1 MAKVLPIGQPVND
14 AERKAIGFLRDRLP
28 DGWLVIH
35 NFEMRKHNEVFEIDV
50 AIIAPHAVYLVDIKG
65 TGGNIDVIGSKW
77 YPEGRQPFV
86 SPLAK
91 LRSHA
96 KVLHNIITDSNP
108 GQHELRKVY
117 VHAAVLLTADDATL
131 TDRDGRDSPD
141 VTDIK
146 HCLKY
151 FQDKSKT
158 PSHFLDDIQPYVSH
172 VAKVITG
179 RGKPKNTAT
188 VFREWQ
194 VEERLGGTDRYTEY
208 RAKHSLLGK
217 NGGQARLR
225 IYQADPYQDEASRK
239 EELLRISNAYRAVA
253 HMPTHA
259 NILAVKDF
267 FPTEEEDRFVLVTED
282 TPGQVL
288 RLHIIKQSLALT
300 FDQKLQVMHGVLAA
314 LNHAHHYEVIHR
326 NLTPDDIIVSKG
338 GIARITGFDYARVGK
353 NRTST
358 IAYQIANDL
367 EDEYQAPECYK
378 DPTQASISSDLY
390 SAGLIF
396 YELLTGET
404 PFESTDQMLE
414 ADGKFPLKAS
424 ELNSDLPVGI
434 DEWLQKFCEFDP
446 EDRHLSAA
454 VADKALEAIILPEAA
469 GEILVSAAKNA
480 ASPPL
485 TAEMLLDL
493 PQDFILAERFRIQRK
508 LGTGGFGVT
517 YKVFDA
523 FGDVV
528 RVIKLVTKDRLSV
541 YERMR
546 KEYKALSAL
555 PEHHHV
561 VKVIWA
567 DRLTDTER
575 TPYIVFE
582 YLDGLDVSDMMDADT
597 LSLNDCVRIVRETAE
612 GLAHLHKNGV
622 YHQDIKPSNL
632 LWTDSG
638 VRIIDFNV
646 SVKADDTHAGGGG
659 TKRYIPPDY
668 DFTVE
673 PQEQD
678 RIDRDLYA
686 LGITLYECLTAGK
699 YPFSELNPPLNT
711 PPRDIRQFKGGSELT
726 QTFINFIEKLI
737 APNRADRFASTEE
750 LLSALSMIT
759 QFRNTTAD
767 NLGIVAVTAGI
778 PVSFAS
784 DRTNFNPYVSYL
796 LTLFSQSKV
805 SNAGTR
811 GLDEIGKATYI
822 PTLLDEKL
830 IPSLLAGEQKLV
842 IISGNAGDGKTAF
855 IQQFESVLKS
865 KGATMQRGTNGAL
878 FRLNEHTFQSNYDGS
893 QDEGNEQND
902 DVLSKFFAPYAG
914 KGSAAWPDAQTRI
927 IAINEG
933 RLVDFLIEHSDKFE
947 LLSKIVQQGLNAMP
961 EPVFGVMT
969 INLNMRSV
977 VAGSGEKDSIME
989 RMLERMIQQDYWS
1002 ACESCDIKERCY
1014 IRHNI
1019 QTFQDDVAGAKV
1031 VERLKYLYT
1040 ITHFRSRM
1048 HITMRDLRSAL
1059 SFMLVGVR
1067 NCDEIHSL
1075 YQNGGE
1081 EVQNLILDSYYFN
1094 SWMGGSNANQDRFIS
1109 LLREIDMAD
1118 VSNPTLDRHLGMFSP
1133 RAKSGN
1139 RFSFGTRGDYDDVII
1154 DTLYHALPRD
1164 YSSGNRTNLMGRHH
1178 RYLSH
1183 LRRRYFFECR
1193 GNNESDWMDMLPYKG
1208 VNSFVKTVQDVAENT
1223 NKSAEQ
1229 YILAINRGEGLTAPE
1244 SLGNQ
1249 LALRVRHVEKGTIRS
1264 YRLFDG
1270 ECFSIQRIRDGGNA
1284 YLEYLPDSL
1293 LLVYRSDQNGQSA
1306 SMKIN
1311 LDVHEML
1318 TRLNSGYIPNIEEQ
1332 EGFYLSLSVFKNI
1345 LAAAPYQE
1353 VLLTENGVEFYQ
1365 IRRDD
1370 QSVLHMERIERR
1382 GAVEY

>member
-1 MAKVLPIGQPVND
+1 MAKIIPIGQPVND
-14 AERKAIGFLRDRLP
+14 AERKTIGFLRDRLP

-35 NFEMRKHNEVFEIDV
+35 NFEMRKQNEVFEIDV

-65 TGGNIDVIGSKW
+65 TSGNIDVIGSKW

-96 KVLHNIITDSNP
+96 KVLHNIITDSNL
-108 GQHELRKVY
+108 GKIELRKVY
-117 VHAAVLLTADDATL
+117 VHAVVLLTADDATL

-151 FQDKSKT
+151 FQDKSQI
-158 PSHFLDDIQPYVSH
+158 PSHYLDSIVPYVSQI
-172 VAKVITG
+172 AKVITG
-179 RGKPKNTAT
+179 RGKPKNTAL

-208 RAKHSLLGK
+208 RVKHNLLGK
-217 NGGQARLR
+217 NGGLARLR
-225 IYQADPYQDEASRK
+225 VYQADPYQDEATRK
-239 EELLRISNAYRAVA
+239 DELLRISNAYRAVA
-253 HMPTHA
+253 HMPAQA

-314 LNHAHHYEVIHR
+314 LDHAHHYEVIHR

-338 GIARITGFDYARVGK
+338 GVARITGFEYARVGE
-353 NRTST
+353 NRLST
-358 IAYQIANDL
+358 IAHQIVDDL
-367 EDEYQAPECYK
+367 EVEYQAPECYK
-378 DPTQASISSDLY
+378 DPTQASISSDIY

-396 YELLTGET
+396 YELLTGES
-404 PFESTDQMLE
+404 PFESAAQMLE

-424 ELNSDLPVGI
+424 ELNSELPVCI
-434 DEWLQKFCEFDP
+434 DEWLQKFCEFNP
-446 EDRHLSAA
+446 EDRYPSAA
-454 VADKALEAIILPEAA
+454 VADKALETIILPEA
-469 GEILVSAAKNA
+469 VSDAPISETKNVE
-480 ASPPL
+480 SSSL
-485 TAEMLLDL
+485 TTEKLLDL
-493 PQDFILAERFRIQRK
+493 PQDFILAERFRIQKK
-508 LGTGGFGVT
+508 LGTGSFGAT

-523 FGDVV
+523 FGDVF
-528 RVIKLVTKDRLSV
+528 RVIKLVMKDRYST

-546 KEYKALSAL
+546 KEYKALSSL
-555 PEHHHV
+555 PEHTHV

-567 DRLTDTER
+567 DRLTDTKR

-582 YLDGLDVSDMMDADT
+582 YLDGLDVSDMMDADS
-597 LSLNDCVRIVRETAE
+597 LSLNDCVRIVRDTAE
-612 GLAHLHKNGV
+612 GLSHLHKNGV

-646 SVKADDTHAGGGG
+646 SVKADDTHAGSGG

-678 RIDRDLYA
+678 LIDRDLYA
-686 LGITLYECLTAGK
+686 LGITLYECLTVGK

-726 QTFINFIEKLI
+726 QAFINFIEKLI
-737 APNRADRFASTEE
+737 APNRTDRFTSASE

-767 NLGIVAVTAGI
+767 SVEITTASVGI

-784 DRTNFNPYVSYL
+784 AGANHNPYVSYL
-796 LTLFSQSKV
+796 LTLFSQSNT

-830 IPSLLAGEQKLV
+830 IPSLLAEEHRLV
-842 IISGNAGDGKTAF
+842 IISVNAGDGKTAF
-855 IQQFESVLKS
+855 IQQFESVLRS
-865 KGATMQRGTNGAL
+865 KGASMQRGTNGAL
-878 FRLNEHTFQSNYDGS
+878 LHLNGHTFQSNYDGS

-914 KGSAAWPDAQTRI
+914 KESAAWPVAQTRI

-933 RLVDFLIEHSDKFE
+933 RLVDFLLEHGDKFE
-947 LLSKIVQQGLNAMP
+947 LLSQIVRRSLNAMP
-961 EPVFGVMT
+961 NPVHGVMT
-969 INLNMRSV
+969 INLNMRSI
-977 VAGSGEKDSIME
+977 VAVSNGKPSIME
-989 RMLERMIQQDYWS
+989 QMLGRMIQQNYWS
-1002 ACESCDIKERCY
+1002 ACESCDIKEKCY

-1019 QTFQDDVAGAKV
+1019 QTFQDSIVGAKV
-1031 VERLKYLYT
+1031 IERLKYLYT
-1040 ITHFRSRM
+1040 ITHFRSRI
-1048 HITMRDLRSAL
+1048 HITIRDLRSAL
-1059 SFMLVGVR
+1059 SFMLVGIR

-1075 YQNGGE
+1075 YQSGGE
-1081 EVQNLILDSYYFN
+1081 AVQNLILDSYYFN
-1094 SWMGGSNANQDRFIS
+1094 SWMGGSSANQDRLIS

-1118 VSNPTLDRHLGMFSP
+1118 VSNPTLDRELEMSSP

-1139 RFSFGTRGDYDDVII
+1139 RFSFGSRGDYDDVIV
-1154 DTLYHALPRD
+1154 DTLYHGLPRD
-1164 YSSGNRTNLMGRHH
+1164 YSSGNRINLMGKHR

-1183 LRRRYFFECR
+1183 LRRRCYFECR
-1193 GNNESDWMDMLPYKG
+1193 GNNENDWMDMLPYKG
-1208 VNSFVKTVQDVAENT
+1208 VGSFLRTLQDTAGNT
-1223 NKSAEQ
+1223 SKSADQ
-1229 YILAINRGEGLTAPE
+1229 YIFAINRGEGLTAPE
-1244 SLGNQ
+1244 RLGNQ
-1249 LALRVRHVEKGTIRS
+1249 LALRVRYVEKGTVRS

-1270 ECFSIQRIRDGGNA
+1270 KCFSIQRILDGENA
-1284 YLEYLPDSL
+1284 YLEYLPDSF
-1293 LLVYRSDQNGQSA
+1293 LLVYHLTQSGQFA
-1306 SMKIN
+1306 SLKIN

-1318 TRLNSGYIPNIEEQ
+1318 TRLNSGYIPSIEEQ

-1353 VLLTENGVEFYQ
+1353 VLLTENGVEFFQ

-1370 QSVLHMERIERR
+1370 QSVLHMERVERR
-1382 GAVEY
+1382 GNR

>member
-1 MAKVLPIGQPVND
+1 MAKVTPIGQPVND
-14 AERKAIGFLRDRLP
+14 AERKAISFLRDRLP
-28 DGWLVIH
+28 DGWFIIH
-35 NFEMRKHNEVFEIDV
+35 NFEMRKQSEVFEIDV

-108 GQHELRKVY
+108 GQIELRNVY
-117 VHAAVLLTADDATL
+117 IHAAVLLTADDTTL

-146 HCLKY
+146 HCLRY
-151 FQDKSKT
+151 FQDESKI
-158 PSHFLDDIQPYVSH
+158 PSHFLGNIKPYVAQ
-172 VAKVITG
+172 VAKVIAG
-179 RGKPKNTAT
+179 RGKPKNSAI

-225 IYQADPYQDEASRK
+225 VYQADPYQDEAARK

-253 HMPTHA
+253 HMPTHT

-267 FPTEEEDRFVLVTED
+267 FLTEEEDRFVLVTED

-300 FDQKLQVMHGVLAA
+300 FDQKLRVIHGVLAA
-314 LNHAHHYEVIHR
+314 LDHAHHYEVIHR
-326 NLTPDDIIVSKG
+326 NLTPDDILVSKG
-338 GIARITGFDYARVGK
+338 GLTRITGFDYARVGK

-358 IAYQIANDL
+358 IAHQIVDDL
-367 EDEYQAPECYK
+367 EDGYQAPECYK
-378 DPTQASISSDLY
+378 DPTQAGIASDLY

-396 YELLTGET
+396 YELLTGEA
-404 PFESTDQMLE
+404 PFESADQMLE
-414 ADGKFPLKAS
+414 ADGKFPIKAS
-424 ELNSDLPVGI
+424 ELNSELPVGI
-434 DEWLQKFCEFDP
+434 DDWLQKFCELDP
-446 EDRHLSAA
+446 EDRYSSAA
-454 VADKALEAIILPEAA
+454 VSGKALETIILPEA
-469 GEILVSAAKNA
+469 VSDTPI
-480 ASPPL
+480 SETESTVPPPF
-485 TAEMLLDL
+485 TTEMLLEL
-493 PQDFILAERFRIQRK
+493 PQDFILAERFRIQKK
-508 LGTGGFGVT
+508 LGTGGFGIT

-546 KEYKALSAL
+546 KEYKVLSAL
-555 PEHHHV
+555 PEHPHV
-561 VKVIWA
+561 VKLIWA

-582 YLDGLDVSDMMDADT
+582 YLDGLDVSDMIDADT

-622 YHQDIKPSNL
+622 CHQDIKPSNL

-646 SVKADDTHAGGGG
+646 SVKADDTNTGGGG

-668 DFTVE
+668 DSAAE

-678 RIDRDLYA
+678 RIDRDLYS

-726 QTFINFIEKLI
+726 QAFISFIEKLI
-737 APNRADRFASTEE
+737 APNRTNRFASAEE

-767 NLGIVAVTAGI
+767 NLAVVTSTIGI
-778 PVSFAS
+778 PVSFESGRA
-784 DRTNFNPYVSYL
+784 NFNPYVSYL
-796 LTLFSQSKV
+796 LTLFSQSRV

-830 IPSLLAGEQKLV
+830 IPSLLAGEHKLV

-855 IQQFESVLKS
+855 IQQFESVLAS
-865 KGATMQRGTNGAL
+865 KGATMLRGANGAL
-878 FRLNEHTFQSNYDGS
+878 FRINERTFQSNYDGS
-893 QDEGNEQND
+893 QDEGNEHND
-902 DVLSKFFAPYAG
+902 DVLSKFFAPYEG
-914 KGSAAWPDAQTRI
+914 TDSAAWPAAQTRI

-933 RLVDFLIEHSDKFE
+933 RLVDFLLEHGDKFE
-947 LLSKIVQQGLNAMP
+947 LLSKIVQQGLRAMP
-961 EPVFGVMT
+961 APVHGVMT

-977 VAGSGEKDSIME
+977 VAGSREKSSIME
-989 RMLERMIQQDYWS
+989 RMLERMIQQDYWV
-1002 ACESCDIKERCY
+1002 ACESCDMKEKCY
-1014 IRHNI
+1014 IKHNV
-1019 QTFQDDVAGAKV
+1019 QTFQDNVAGAKV
-1031 VERLKYLYT
+1031 IKRLEYLYT

-1067 NCDEIHSL
+1067 DCDEIHSL

-1094 SWMGGSNANQDRFIS
+1094 SWMGGINPNQDRLIS

-1118 VSNPTLDRHLGMFSP
+1118 VSNPTLDRDLGMFSP
-1133 RAKSGN
+1133 RTKSGN
-1139 RFSFGTRGDYDDVII
+1139 RFSFGSRGDYDDVII
-1154 DTLYHALPRD
+1154 DTLYHGLPRD
-1164 YSSGNRTNLMGRHH
+1164 YSSKNRTNLMNKHH

-1183 LRRRYFFECR
+1183 LRRKYYFECR
-1193 GNNESDWMDMLPYKG
+1193 GNNENDWKDMLPYKG
-1208 VNSFVKTVQDVAENT
+1208 VGSFMKTVQAVAENT
-1223 NKSAEQ
+1223 SISAEQ

-1244 SLGNQ
+1244 CLGNQ

-1270 ECFSIQRIRDGGNA
+1270 EYFSIQWILNVCNA
-1284 YLEYLPDSL
+1284 YLEYLPDGF
-1293 LLVYRSDQNGQSA
+1293 LLVYRSNQSGQSA
-1306 SMKIN
+1306 SLKIN

-1318 TRLNSGYIPNIEEQ
+1318 TRLNSGYIPSIEEQ

-1353 VLLTENGVEFYQ
+1353 VLLTENGVEYYQ

-1370 QSVLHMERIERR
+1370 QSVLHMERVEGR
-1382 GAVEY
+1382 GSR

>member
-1 MAKVLPIGQPVND
+1 MAKVIPIGQPVND

-28 DGWLVIH
+28 DSWLVIH
-35 NFEMRKHNEVFEIDV
+35 NFEIRKQNEVFEIDV
-50 AIIAPHAVYLVDIKG
+50 AIIAPHAIYLVDIKG

-108 GQHELRKVY
+108 GLLELRKVY
-117 VHAAVLLTADDATL
+117 VHAAVLLTADDAIL
-131 TDRDGRDSPD
+131 ADCDGRDSPD

-146 HCLKY
+146 HCLKF
-151 FQDKSKT
+151 FQDKSKI
-158 PSHFLDDIQPYVSH
+158 PSHYLDNIVLFVSQI
-172 VAKVITG
+172 AKVITG
-179 RGKPKNTAT
+179 RGKPKNTAL

-208 RAKHSLLGK
+208 RAKHNLLGK

-225 IYQADPYQDEASRK
+225 VYQADPYQDADARK

-259 NILAVKDF
+259 NILAVRDF

-288 RLHIIKQSLALT
+288 RMHIIKQSLALT

-314 LNHAHHYEVIHR
+314 LDHAHHYEVIHR

-338 GIARITGFDYARVGK
+338 GVARITGFDYARVGK

-358 IAYQIANDL
+358 IAHQIVDVL
-367 EDEYQAPECYK
+367 EPEYQAPECYK
-378 DPTQASISSDLY
+378 DPTQASIASDLY

-396 YELLTGET
+396 YELLTGEA

-424 ELNSDLPVGI
+424 EHNSDLPIGI

-446 EDRHLSAA
+446 EDRHSSAA
-454 VADKALEAIILPEAA
+454 VADKVLKAIILPEVAE
-469 GEILVSAAKNA
+469 EISMSDGGRSSL
-480 ASPPL
+480 PPL
-485 TAEMLLDL
+485 TTEILLNL
-493 PQDFILAERFRIQRK
+493 PQDFILAERFRIQKK

-528 RVIKLVTKDRLSV
+528 RVIKLVTKDRHSV

-555 PEHHHV
+555 PEHPHV

-567 DRLTDTER
+567 DRLTDMER

-612 GLAHLHKNGV
+612 GLVHLHKNGV
-622 YHQDIKPSNL
+622 FHQDIKPSNL

-646 SVKADDTHAGGGG
+646 SVTVDDTHVGGGG

-668 DFTVE
+668 DYSTE

-686 LGITLYECLTAGK
+686 LGITLYECLTSGK
-699 YPFSELNPPLNT
+699 YPFSELSPPLNT
-711 PPRDIRQFKGGSELT
+711 PPRDVRQFKGGSELT
-726 QTFINFIEKLI
+726 QAFISFIEKII
-737 APNRADRFASTEE
+737 APNRADRFVSAEE

-759 QFRNTTAD
+759 QYRNTTTD
-767 NLGIVAVTAGI
+767 NLGAIVSPYGAMVN
-778 PVSFAS
+778 FAS
-784 DRTNFNPYVSYL
+784 DRANFNPYVSYL
-796 LTLFSQSKV
+796 LTLFSQSNV
-805 SNAGTR
+805 SNSGTR
-811 GLDEIGKATYI
+811 GLDATGRATYI
-822 PTLLDEKL
+822 PTLLDKKL
-830 IPSLLAGEQKLV
+830 IPSLLAGEHKLV

-855 IQQFESVLKS
+855 IQQFESVLES
-865 KGATMQRGTNGAL
+865 KGATIQRGMNGAL
-878 FRLNEHTFQSNYDGS
+878 FRLNDHTFQSNYDGS

-902 DVLSKFFAPYAG
+902 DVLLKFFAPYVG
-914 KGSAAWPDAQTRI
+914 NKYTAWPDTQTRI

-933 RLVDFLIEHSDKFE
+933 RLIDFLLEHGDKFE
-947 LLSKIVQQGLNAMP
+947 LLSQIVQKSLNAMP
-961 EPVFGVMT
+961 EPVNGVMT

-977 VAGSGEKDSIME
+977 VASNDDKTSIME
-989 RMLERMIQQDYWS
+989 RMLERLIQKDYWS
-1002 ACESCDIKERCY
+1002 ACESCDIKEKCY
-1014 IRHNI
+1014 IKHNV
-1019 QTFQDDVAGAKV
+1019 QTFQDEVVGAKV
-1031 VERLKYLYT
+1031 IERLKYLYT
-1040 ITHFRSRM
+1040 ITHFRSRI

-1059 SFMLVGVR
+1059 SFMLVGSR

-1081 EVQNLILDSYYFN
+1081 DVQNLILDSYYYN
-1094 SWMGGSNANQDRFIS
+1094 SWMGGSNSNQDRLIS

-1118 VSNPTLDRHLGMFSP
+1118 VSNPTLDRDLGMFSP
-1133 RAKSGN
+1133 KVKSSN
-1139 RFSFGTRGDYDDVII
+1139 RFSFSSRDEYDDVII
-1154 DTLYHALPRD
+1154 DALYRGLPRD
-1164 YSSGNRTNLMGRHH
+1164 YSSGNRVNLMGRHH

-1183 LRRRYFFECR
+1183 LRRRYYFECR
-1193 GNNESDWMDMLPYKG
+1193 GNGEIDWMDMLPYKG
-1208 VNSFVKTVQDVAENT
+1208 VDSFIKTIKSVSENE
-1223 NKSAEQ
+1223 NESAEQ
-1229 YILAINRGEGLTAPE
+1229 YILAINRGEGLTTPE
-1244 SLGNQ
+1244 RLGNQ

-1270 ECFSIQRIRDGGNA
+1270 NCFFVQRIRDGENA

-1293 LLVYRSDQNGQSA
+1293 LLVYRSDQIGQSA
-1306 SMKIN
+1306 SLKIN

-1318 TRLNSGYIPNIEEQ
+1318 TRLNSGYIPSIEEQ

-1345 LAAAPYQE
+1345 LSSAPYQE

-1365 IRRDD
+1365 ISRDD
-1370 QSVLHMERIERR
+1370 KSVLHMERVERR
-1382 GAVEY
+1382 GNH